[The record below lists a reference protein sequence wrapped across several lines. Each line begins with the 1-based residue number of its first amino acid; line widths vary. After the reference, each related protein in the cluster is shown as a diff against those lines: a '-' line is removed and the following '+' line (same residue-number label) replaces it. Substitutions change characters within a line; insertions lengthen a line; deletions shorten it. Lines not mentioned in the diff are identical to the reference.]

1 MTGRTRALVL
11 AALAS
16 AQPDSMI
23 GPLLR
28 GLETQYD
35 TTVEASLRL
44 ATAMDIDPQ
53 DRDEV
58 QRSAARNL
66 GQMFETAANV
76 GVELAGEWR
85 LSQDRRRTIELIAA
99 HLRDAAER
107 LRVEYTPE
115 T

>member
-1 MTGRTRALVL
+1 MTGRTRDLVL

-28 GLETQYD
+28 GLETQHN
-35 TTVEASLRL
+35 TSIEVALRL

-58 QRSAARNL
+58 QRTAVRTLA
-66 GQMFETAANV
+66 QMFETAGTV

-85 LSQDRRRTIELIAA
+85 LSQDRRRTIESIAA

-107 LRVEYTPE
+107 LRVEYAPE